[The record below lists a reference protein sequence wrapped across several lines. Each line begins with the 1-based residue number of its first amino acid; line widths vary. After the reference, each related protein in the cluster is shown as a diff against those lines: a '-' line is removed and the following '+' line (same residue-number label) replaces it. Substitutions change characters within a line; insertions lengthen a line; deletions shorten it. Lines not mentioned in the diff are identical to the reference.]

1 MDRANYREVPYD
13 YTQDEIKIKSEDGL
27 EGNELDQLNANIK
40 KLPESGDE
48 VESDFKDPDATM
60 FSLPDDSPRDEMM
73 TDKMSFVDDKLV
85 LEDISVEEFKK
96 RQDELEKKKIHET
109 LHNTGRN
116 AFIEKWSYKKVRIG
130 WQRDVLY

>member
-73 TDKMSFVDDKLV
+73 TDKMSFVVVCSWRLV
-85 LEDISVEEFKK
+85 AGWLEDAGY
-96 RQDELEKKKIHET
+96 D
-109 LHNTGRN
+109 
-116 AFIEKWSYKKVRIG
+116 
-130 WQRDVLY
+130 DVCVCVSCCSCWL